1 MRSYDPSGTRGR
13 RSLRRLTKKRQN
25 LALEYQGLVVL
36 LAGYFLKHRPEWQRA
51 NLRGDLEGEGYLA
64 LCKAARTYDPKRLPY
79 PKAYFARAVL
89 NGMYKYITRRCR
101 EPSGQKIPLEVIQD
115 SLGVDD
121 ELDHLRLAIEM
132 LPERHQDFAS
142 DRFEHCMTI
151 RGLASE
157 HDIPLKRSS
166 ARARS
171 LAAEI
176 ARLLDIQLP
185 SPR

>member
-1 MRSYDPSGTRGR
+1 MCSHGPGGTGR
-13 RSLRRLTKKRQN
+13 RRPLRRLTKKRQN

-36 LAGYFLKHRPEWQRA
+36 LAGYFLKHRPDWQRA

-64 LCKAARTYDPKRLPY
+64 LCKAARTYDPTRLPY

-89 NGMYKYITRRCR
+89 NAMYKYITRRCR
-101 EPSGQKIPLEVIQD
+101 EPSGERIPMHVVED
-115 SLGVDD
+115 SVGVED

-132 LPERHQDFAS
+132 LPERHQDFAA
-142 DRFEHCMTI
+142 DRFQNCMTI

-166 ARARS
+166 ARARN